1 MFINKPQAR
10 AHAALADVALA
21 KLDQALGD
29 ADSVEVLDATAP
41 PLGRAGDA
49 PWYKIHLDS
58 AVEHLAKC
66 LAMSADDDIA
76 RCTSA
81 WKLAGLLALSHSKL
95 GMVRRAVHLARALE
109 SKFTASALGRPLNV
123 YDVPRK
129 LWLNRALIAA
139 TGQPDDVAMRVVSP
153 GAASLDVGRAQGKSV
168 AFVATAAIA
177 VVEAVLKASDVAA
190 GSLAFAASTPS
201 AEPFA

>member
-21 KLDQALGD
+21 KLDLALGAD
-29 ADSVEVLDATAP
+29 ADSVEVLLDVPAP
-41 PLGRAGDA
+41 PRERAGDV
-49 PWYKIHLDS
+49 PWYKTHLDS

-66 LAMSADDDIA
+66 LAMSANDDIA

-81 WKLAGLLALSHSKL
+81 WKLAGLLALSHCEL
-95 GMVRRAVHLARALE
+95 GMVRRAVHLAKALE
-109 SKFTASALGRPLNV
+109 SKFTASALGRPLND

-139 TGQPDDVAMRVVSP
+139 AGQPDNVAMRVVSP
-153 GAASLDVGRAQGKSV
+153 GAAPLELGQTERASV
-168 AFVATAAIA
+168 EFVATAAIQVVAA
-177 VVEAVLKASDVAA
+177 VFALGEAVLGDHSHAWGNVD
-190 GSLAFAASTPS
+190 
-201 AEPFA
+201 